1 VSYLT
6 HLECGWCAD
15 TRAADTPSDV
25 CGADN
30 RPLLARYDL
39 ERAAAELDRDALS
52 RRPAGLWRYRE
63 LLPIRDPAAVVTL
76 GEGGT
81 PLLELGRLGADLGVR
96 RLLGKD
102 EGRNPTGSFKA
113 RGMTAAVS
121 RARELGATTVAAPS
135 AGNAGAALAAYA
147 ARAGIEAVV
156 AVPADAPA
164 SARAQAVAFGARVL
178 LVDGLIGDA
187 GRLIA
192 ALSAARGWANLA
204 TLREPYR
211 VEGKKT
217 LGYEL
222 AEQLG
227 WTLPDVLV
235 YPTGGG
241 TGIVGMWKAFA
252 EMEALGWIGPERP
265 RVVAVQAA
273 GCAPIVRAFEAG
285 ERTAEPWPGATTD
298 AAGLRVPSA
307 IGDFLILEAIRDSG
321 GFALTVTDDDMARA
335 RERLLRLEGVDVSLE
350 AAATL
355 AGYEAA
361 LADGRIAPDESTAL
375 FITGSGLL
383 EPLSELPDDPVFAP
397 DDAAGAG
404 AWLDS
409 PTGAAA

>member
-1 VSYLT
+1 
-6 HLECGWCAD
+6 
-15 TRAADTPSDV
+15 
-25 CGADN
+25 
-30 RPLLARYDL
+30 
-39 ERAAAELDRDALS
+39 
-52 RRPAGLWRYRE
+52 
-63 LLPIRDPAAVVTL
+63 
-76 GEGGT
+76 
-81 PLLELGRLGADLGVR
+81 
-96 RLLGKD
+96 
-102 EGRNPTGSFKA
+102 
-113 RGMTAAVS
+113 
-121 RARELGATTVAAPS
+121 
-135 AGNAGAALAAYA
+135 
-147 ARAGIEAVV
+147 
-156 AVPADAPA
+156 
-164 SARAQAVAFGARVL
+164 
-178 LVDGLIGDA
+178 
-187 GRLIA
+187 
-192 ALSAARGWANLA
+192 
-204 TLREPYR
+204 
-211 VEGKKT
+211 
-217 LGYEL
+217 
-222 AEQLG
+222 
-227 WTLPDVLV
+227 
-235 YPTGGG
+235 
-241 TGIVGMWKAFA
+241 MWKAFA
-252 EMEALGWIGPERP
+252 EMEALGWIGAERP
-265 RVVAVQAA
+265 RIVAVQAA